1 MEDPLVQI
9 GAQIIP
15 FFLLMLMGFIVGTT
29 IESNH
34 YREIRKREAQTR
46 HLPTISFRRP
56 PPSWQITSTALV
68 HGNTVVSI
76 DYFKRF
82 LAGLRAITGGRI
94 TSYESL
100 LDRAR
105 REALL
110 RMKAS
115 AIENGFDA
123 IVNVRLETARLAN
136 SSRNG
141 QGTAGVEIFA
151 FGTAVKL
158 AS

>member
-1 MEDPLVQI
+1 MEELLALGLQI
-9 GAQIIP
+9 VP
-15 FFLLMLMGFIVGTT
+15 FLLLMLIGFIVGTT

-34 YREIRKREAQTR
+34 YRDIRKREAKTR
-46 HLPTISFRRP
+46 NLPAITFRRP
-56 PPSWQITSTALV
+56 PPSWQIQAVSLV

-82 LAGLRAITGGRI
+82 LAGLRAMVGGKV

-110 RMKAS
+110 RMKERAL
-115 AIENGFDA
+115 EGGFDA
-123 IVNVRLETARLAN
+123 VVNVRLETARLAN

>member
-1 MEDPLVQI
+1 MDALLELGIQI
-9 GAQIIP
+9 VP
-15 FFLLMLMGFIVGTT
+15 FLLLMLIGFIVGTT

-34 YREIRKREAQTR
+34 YRDIRKREAKTR
-46 HLPTISFRRP
+46 NLPTITFRRP
-56 PPSWQITSTALV
+56 PPSWQIQAASLV
-68 HGNTVVSI
+68 NGSTVVSI

-82 LAGLRAITGGRI
+82 LAGLRALVGGTI

-110 RMKAS
+110 RMKER
-115 AIENGFDA
+115 AIEEGFDA
-123 IVNVRLETARLAN
+123 IVNVRLETSRLA
-136 SSRNG
+136 SSNRKG
-141 QGTAGVEIFA
+141 QGTAGVEILA